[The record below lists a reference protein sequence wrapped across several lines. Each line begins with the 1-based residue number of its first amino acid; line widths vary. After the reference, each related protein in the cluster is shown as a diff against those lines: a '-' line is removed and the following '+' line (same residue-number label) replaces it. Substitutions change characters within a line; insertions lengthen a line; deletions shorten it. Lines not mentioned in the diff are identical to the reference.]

1 MKVKLDE
8 HQLKAVEHFEGP
20 ALVVAGP
27 GSGKTTVIIE
37 RIRHLIRKHNVNP
50 ERIIAIAFTNAAVDE
65 MKKRLADE
73 SNLPEICTL
82 HVFGK
87 EIVTNNFEQAN
98 FFQRPDNI
106 WDEKDIKQII
116 ETEKEEF
123 EKRMRNAHVAIYKIV
138 DMTTGRCY
146 IGQTTKPTRR
156 KREHFTHS
164 SNRELRHA
172 LQQDIENFKFEII
185 EYVKGRNAYPRE
197 KYWIEYYRNRSINYL
212 QPEAKLDV
220 NENQHDPVVVYKIKS
235 LLEAKCWIGMSH
247 DLQQSIEFH
256 LTYSQDEELL
266 NDIVEGNLEIISDKL
281 PKNEA
286 ALLIANE
293 MRKHIDFA
301 VFNRSDPVKTR
312 YSNQLRIEMFC
323 QHFNVSYEDV
333 IKQPEKF
340 HNLME
345 TFDMMQERIM
355 EVKGKVSTG
364 LFKPEKIR
372 DPILRAFAIKYEDI
386 KKQADAI
393 DFFDMLIIS
402 AHILENDSELL
413 HSYQEKYRHVLV
425 DEFQDIS
432 QVDFRLIKLF
442 PENLFAVGDDDQAI
456 YGFRGGDSEIM
467 PNFASMDEVREYKVT
482 RNYRSTSTVVRH
494 TQTLIEHNS
503 PRINK
508 NLHAENPARSR
519 VEVIQTSPND
529 ITAILLNE
537 LLPIVTDCETRFKEN
552 LPYLDKYLLQ
562 ELTAPQ
568 QIGILARNWYE
579 VNPIQVFLKSA
590 LVKKGF
596 QILWP
601 DSDDSEKRKL
611 IMRRGKK
618 EIKVSTIHSAKG
630 QEWHKVILLV
640 NTVSYSKKPSIPDQR
655 NDLTDERKVFYVAV
669 TRAKHELIIFDG
681 GNCPFI
687 PEFQK
692 MPRFELIQQLQK
704 ALISVFRK
712 RLSCAREQLKEVSQV
727 LPTALISQRSKLI
740 DAAIQAARKQHEPE
754 LRCLRTDITEAENA
768 RKAIELALPQKL
780 KTEEEFF
787 LEKLIPVLD
796 HFDSIAKNTVE
807 RVVTNNVHPEMARF
821 IENFHSIHEQLL
833 GLLKNHGLKPI
844 ETLGR
849 LLNLDQ
855 HEEVQSRIYSDEVP
869 KGNVVKEIQQGY
881 ILNDQVIR
889 KAQVVVS
896 KGERQSEWFINLGSA
911 QPMCFVANHRI
922 YTLQNIRI
930 LDEIISGVDSQGLVV
945 RIQKPDMLF
954 AFPKRNWDAVKPQPQ
969 IAEPTL
975 QRNPISDEFLRSI
988 LVKKEALGV
997 NKQRSV
1003 LRLVTKAGYVL
1014 KGYLQSFDKDVL
1026 YMSINKKVVVVF
1038 RHGLLEIFHDSDIEG
1053 AMNVTLSEV
1062 EKSDIECTPKAKP
1075 LMVTKSEH
1083 SVDKSSSGSQSQVW
1097 DKIAKAYANGTPIN
1111 GYVIQR
1117 VKGGVR
1123 VRIEML
1129 HGFLPGSQVELRS
1142 TPNLDLY
1149 VGKTFEMKI
1158 TEFNKQQDN
1167 LVLSRRAWL
1176 EEKRSEFL
1184 ETLEIG
1190 QQVTGIVKNITT
1202 FGAFVDLGGIDGLI
1216 HKTELG
1222 WKPIDH
1228 PSEVISVG
1236 DEVEVKVIE
1245 FNREDKK
1252 ISLSL
1257 KQMTS
1262 NTWEDVEDKYPIG
1275 STVQGTV
1282 VNIVHYGAFL
1292 QLEEGVVGLLHV
1304 SEMSH
1309 TDDSIATTN
1318 FLNEGDEVK
1327 VVVLEVSKNTKR
1339 ISLSMKQTQEN
1350 RLQLLLQKYP
1360 DKPK

>member
-1 MKVKLDE
+1 
-8 HQLKAVEHFEGP
+8 
-20 ALVVAGP
+20 
-27 GSGKTTVIIE
+27 
-37 RIRHLIRKHNVNP
+37 
-50 ERIIAIAFTNAAVDE
+50 
-65 MKKRLADE
+65 
-73 SNLPEICTL
+73 
-82 HVFGK
+82 
-87 EIVTNNFEQAN
+87 
-98 FFQRPDNI
+98 
-106 WDEKDIKQII
+106 
-116 ETEKEEF
+116 
-123 EKRMRNAHVAIYKIV
+123 
-138 DMTTGRCY
+138 
-146 IGQTTKPTRR
+146 
-156 KREHFTHS
+156 
-164 SNRELRHA
+164 
-172 LQQDIENFKFEII
+172 
-185 EYVKGRNAYPRE
+185 
-197 KYWIEYYRNRSINYL
+197 
-212 QPEAKLDV
+212 
-220 NENQHDPVVVYKIKS
+220 
-235 LLEAKCWIGMSH
+235 
-247 DLQQSIEFH
+247 
-256 LTYSQDEELL
+256 
-266 NDIVEGNLEIISDKL
+266 
-281 PKNEA
+281 
-286 ALLIANE
+286 
-293 MRKHIDFA
+293 
-301 VFNRSDPVKTR
+301 
-312 YSNQLRIEMFC
+312 
-323 QHFNVSYEDV
+323 
-333 IKQPEKF
+333 
-340 HNLME
+340 
-345 TFDMMQERIM
+345 
-355 EVKGKVSTG
+355 
-364 LFKPEKIR
+364 
-372 DPILRAFAIKYEDI
+372 
-386 KKQADAI
+386 
-393 DFFDMLIIS
+393 
-402 AHILENDSELL
+402 
-413 HSYQEKYRHVLV
+413 
-425 DEFQDIS
+425 
-432 QVDFRLIKLF
+432 
-442 PENLFAVGDDDQAI
+442 
-456 YGFRGGDSEIM
+456 
-467 PNFASMDEVREYKVT
+467 
-482 RNYRSTSTVVRH
+482 
-494 TQTLIEHNS
+494 
-503 PRINK
+503 
-508 NLHAENPARSR
+508 
-519 VEVIQTSPND
+519 
-529 ITAILLNE
+529 
-537 LLPIVTDCETRFKEN
+537 
-552 LPYLDKYLLQ
+552 
-562 ELTAPQ
+562 
-568 QIGILARNWYE
+568 
-579 VNPIQVFLKSA
+579 
-590 LVKKGF
+590 
-596 QILWP
+596 
-601 DSDDSEKRKL
+601 
-611 IMRRGKK
+611 MRRGQKVI
-618 EIKVSTIHSAKG
+618 EVSTIHSAKG
-630 QEWHKVILLV
+630 QEWEKVTLLV
-640 NTVSYSKKPSIPDQR
+640 NTMTYSTKPSLPDGR
-655 NDLTDERKVFYVAV
+655 NDLSEERRLFYVAL
-669 TRAKHELIIFDG
+669 TRAKHELIIYDG
-681 GNCPFI
+681 GNCQFVSECQKI
-687 PEFQK
+687 PLS
-692 MPRFELIQQLQK
+692 ELKQQLEK
-704 ALISVFRK
+704 GYRDLLSAFRN
-712 RLSCAREQLKEVSQV
+712 RLTDAKEQLRKVSEALPMALESQIARQKE
-727 LPTALISQRSKLI
+727 
-740 DAAIQAARKQHEPE
+740 AATKIARRQHEPE
-754 LRCLRTDITEAENA
+754 LECLRNDITETDNIT
-768 RKAIELALPQKL
+768 KKIKTTLPQQVKITQETFL
-780 KTEEEFF
+780 K
-787 LEKLIPVLD
+787 KLIPILD
-796 HFDSIAKNTVE
+796 QLESVVKNVNESVKVDNPLLELAT
-807 RVVTNNVHPEMARF
+807 F
-821 IENFHSIHEQLL
+821 CENIHSTQEQFLDL
-833 GLLKNHGLKPI
+833 FKNHGLKRI
-844 ETLGR
+844 EALGR
-849 LLNLDQ
+849 SLNPYQ
-855 HEEVQSRIYSDEVP
+855 HEEIQSRMYSNEVP
-869 KGNVVKEIQQGY
+869 ADKVISEFRPGY
-881 ILNDQVIR
+881 ILNNQVIR
-889 KAQVVVS
+889 RAQVVAS

-1083 SVDKSSSGSQSQVW
+1083 SVDKSSSVSQSQVW

-1117 VKGGVR
+1117 VKGGLR

-1262 NTWEDVEDKYPIG
+1262 NPWEDVEDKYPIG

>member
-8 HQLKAVEHFEGP
+8 HQLKAVKHFGGP

-27 GSGKTTVIIE
+27 GSGKTTVIKD
-37 RIRHLIRKHNVNP
+37 RILNLIREHNVDP
-50 ERIIAIAFTNAAVDE
+50 ERILAIAFTDTAAKE
-65 MKKRLADE
+65 MDKRLKNE
-73 SNLPEICTL
+73 PLLNHSKSKICTL

-87 EIVTNNFEQAN
+87 DLITENYAQAGFKKAPN
-98 FFQRPDNI
+98 NI
-106 WDEKDIKQII
+106 WDANRIGQII
-116 ETEKEEF
+116 NEEKYRLKRETSTA
-123 EKRMRNAHVAIYKIV
+123 RVAIYKFEGI
-138 DMTTGRCY
+138 TTGRCY
-146 IGQTTKPTRR
+146 IGQTTDPERR
-156 KREHFTHS
+156 EQEHRTYS
-164 SNRELRHA
+164 SNRGLREA
-172 LQQDIENFKFEII
+172 LQRGDEKFEFKVTGTPMGKDADTEEESQINI
-185 EYVKGRNAYPRE
+185 H
-197 KYWIEYYRNRSINYL
+197 RNRAVVI
-212 QPEAKLDV
+212 LDETIEQIEKETADISV
-220 NENQHDPVVVYKIKS
+220 TIYKIKS
-235 LLEAKCWIGMSH
+235 KSTVTCYFGLSTDLE
-247 DLQQSIEFH
+247 QSKELHFTESPNDSFRKAIENEDIDISSFKVIA
-256 LTYSQDEELL
+256 EEKSWADASSRL
-266 NDIVEGNLEIISDKL
+266 DREVWAYK
-281 PKNEA
+281 KW
-286 ALLIANE
+286 
-293 MRKHIDFA
+293 A
-301 VFNRSDPVKTR
+301 VFNDEDPLHARDSTR
-312 YSNQLRIEMFC
+312 RRIEVFC
-323 QHFNVSYEDV
+323 KYFDVPYEEVLDHTHKFGHEMQKFDDLKEN
-333 IKQPEKF
+333 IEKAK
-340 HNLME
+340 
-345 TFDMMQERIM
+345 RR
-355 EVKGKVSTG
+355 VSTG
-364 LFKPEKIR
+364 LFKPKKIG
-372 DPILRAFAIKYEDI
+372 DPILRAFATRYEDR
-386 KKQADAI
+386 KTEARAI
-393 DFFDMLIIS
+393 DFQDMLIRS
-402 AHILENDSELL
+402 AYMLEENPELL
-413 HSYQEKYRHVLV
+413 NEYREKYRYVFV

-432 QVDFRLIKLF
+432 PADFRLIKLF

-456 YGFRGGDSEIM
+456 YGFRGGDSNIMQKNFGNWENLQKYEI
-467 PNFASMDEVREYKVT
+467 T
-482 RNYRSTSTVVRH
+482 RNYRSRSDIVLH
-494 TQTLIEHNS
+494 SKALIENNECRISKDLRSDNS
-503 PRINK
+503 EQALIAVQNTPK
-508 NLHAENPARSR
+508 GSLF
-519 VEVIQTSPND
+519 TF
-529 ITAILLNE
+529 L
-537 LLPIVTDCETRFKEN
+537 FKEISGI
-552 LPYLDKYLLQ
+552 
-562 ELTAPQ
+562 LTSDYQ
-568 QIGILARNWYE
+568 KVGILARNWKREINKVQEILDCSEIRRLGYE
-579 VNPIQVFLKSA
+579 IKCEKLKDSVDED
-590 LVKKGF
+590 VKKRQKMF
-596 QILWP
+596 L
-601 DSDDSEKRKL
+601 RK
-611 IMRRGKK
+611 GSK
-618 EIKVSTIHSAKG
+618 EIEVINIYAAKG
-630 QEWHKVILLV
+630 REWDKVILLV
-640 NTVSYSKKPSIPDQR
+640 NTQYDGLPRPG
-655 NDLTDERKVFYVAV
+655 NDITEERRIFYVAV
-669 TRAKHELIIFDG
+669 TRAKHELVIFDG
-681 GNCPFI
+681 GNCEFVS
-687 PEFQK
+687 EFQK
-692 MPRFELIQQLQK
+692 LPYSERKKQLAKVHRDLLSAFGKRLNDAKEQLQK
-704 ALISVFRK
+704 VSETLPAALN
-712 RLSCAREQLKEVSQV
+712 
-727 LPTALISQRSKLI
+727 SQRARPIKVASQIARRQHQLELTSLQRVIIEAEK
-740 DAAIQAARKQHEPE
+740 ARK
-754 LRCLRTDITEAENA
+754 N
-768 RKAIELALPQKL
+768 IELELPEKL
-780 KTEEEFF
+780 KIAKETF
-787 LEKLIPVLD
+787 LKKLIPILD
-796 HFDSIAKNTVE
+796 QLESVVKNVNE
-807 RVVTNNVHPEMARF
+807 SVKVDNPPLELVTF
-821 IENFHSIHEQLL
+821 CENIHSTQEQFLD
-833 GLLKNHGLKPI
+833 LLKNYGLKPI

-911 QPMCFVANHRI
+911 QPMCFVTNHSI

-930 LDEIISGVDSQGLVV
+930 LDEIISGVDSQGSVV

-969 IAEPTL
+969 IVEPTL

-988 LVKKEALGV
+988 LVKKEALDV
-997 NKQRSV
+997 SKQRSV

-1026 YMSINKKVVVVF
+1026 YMSINKKVVAVF

-1083 SVDKSSSGSQSQVW
+1083 SVNKSSSVSQSQVW

-1117 VKGGVR
+1117 VKGGLR

-1129 HGFLPGSQVELRS
+1129 HGFLPASQVDLWL
-1142 TPNLDLY
+1142 TQNLDLY

-1176 EEKRSEFL
+1176 EKKRSEFL

-1236 DEVEVKVIE
+1236 DEVEIKVIE

-1262 NTWEDVEDKYPIG
+1262 NPWEDVEDKYPIG

-1309 TDDSIATTN
+1309 TDGSIATTN